1 MSDLRRFLQRA
12 AFGVLA
18 AAVVVSGL
26 AMIHSVSEVHGTQ
39 GLFDFRGGL
48 YNAGVAILHGHSPY
62 RPAFLAHQAAIMH
75 AGGIAIGETSTKP
88 FSIPVYPA
96 APNIAVLPLSLL
108 PFWLAGTVYTIVS
121 IAAMLVG
128 IRLLGVRDWRCLLLC
143 AISWPFMFGLY
154 LGAVGPFLVL
164 GAGVLWRYRAR
175 TWPPALAAAAIVAAK
190 VFPWPLAVWLL
201 ITRRYKAFALA
212 IAAGIVL
219 TFGAWALIGFDGLMQ
234 YPRMLSEVS
243 FIQQG
248 RAVSLVAVLLVAGV
262 PSGIASVIAM
272 ALACALLLLA
282 WRLAGG
288 AMGDRRAFALAIIA
302 ALVSTP
308 IVWEH
313 YMVLLLVPIALVSP
327 RLSKLW
333 LLPMCT
339 PLITV
344 ISVSVIPLGSHRG
357 PHPPETLRTAVP
369 WLLIT
374 ALVAVRAVFPDARLV
389 FPRLPPAS
397 RRAAATPAAAS
408 AELA

>member
-12 AFGVLA
+12 AFGLLA
-18 AAVVVSGL
+18 AAIVVSGL
-26 AMIHSVSEVHGTQ
+26 AMIHSVSQVHGTQ

-75 AGGIAIGETSTKP
+75 AGGIAIGETSMKP

-164 GAGVLWRYRAR
+164 GAGILWRYRAR
-175 TWPPALAAAAIVAAK
+175 TWPPAVAAAAIVAAK

-212 IAAGIVL
+212 MAAGIVL

-288 AMGDRRAFALAIIA
+288 PMGDRRAFALAIIA

-344 ISVSVIPLGSHRG
+344 ISVAVIPLGSHRG

-374 ALVAVRAVFPDARLV
+374 ALVAVRAVFPDARLA

-397 RRAAATPAAAS
+397 RRTAATPAAAS